1 MDALA
6 GAAEGGVNVR
16 EILFKAKRLDNGE
29 WVEGFPYYGDYS
41 GAFILQSKPVKRR
54 NARTGEITLADEVS
68 PIEVDGKTYCQYTG
82 LKDKNG
88 KRVFEGD
95 ILKIAKKSYGLG
107 GYYHP
112 PLKYPVNV
120 VVKFDLC
127 AYIWETIESEKYYIP
142 FPDAWCHYEC
152 EVVGNIHDME
162 E

>member
-1 MDALA
+1 M
-6 GAAEGGVNVR
+6 R

-88 KRVFEGD
+88 VRIFESD
-95 ILKIAKKSYGLG
+95 ICKIIFSDCIGNPQETKQVIPDIS
-107 GYYHP
+107 
-112 PLKYPVNV
+112 
-120 VVKFDLC
+120 
-127 AYIWETIESEKYYIP
+127 AYMELMQIATVEEIGVI
-142 FPDAWCHYEC
+142 
-152 EVVGNIHDME
+152 GNIHDKE

>member
-1 MDALA
+1 M
-6 GAAEGGVNVR
+6 R

-29 WVEGFPYYGDYS
+29 YAEGFPYYGDYS
-41 GAFILQSKPVKRR
+41 GAFILQNKPVKRR
-54 NARTGEITLADEVS
+54 NARTGEITLADEVF
-68 PIEVDGKTYCQYTG
+68 PIEVDGETYCQYTG

-95 ILKIAKKSYGLG
+95 ILKIAKNSDGLG

-127 AYIWETIESEKYYIP
+127 AYMWETIETEKYYIS
-142 FPDAWCHYEC
+142 FPEAWCHYEC

>member
-1 MDALA
+1 M
-6 GAAEGGVNVR
+6 R
-16 EILFKAKRLDNGE
+16 EILFKAKRLDNGA
-29 WVEGFPYYGDYS
+29 WVEGGTIIQFNDDGVLSAYMS
-41 GAFILQSKPVKRR
+41 AAFEKCVCDHDLKTDDILSFSDCRFYK
-54 NARTGEITLADEVS
+54 
-68 PIEVDGKTYCQYTG
+68 VDLESVCRYTG
-82 LKDKNG
+82 MKDKNG

-95 ILKIAKKSYGLG
+95 ILKIAKKSDGLG

-127 AYIWETIESEKYYIP
+127 AYIWETIETEKYYIP

-152 EVVGNIHDME
+152 EAVGNIHDME